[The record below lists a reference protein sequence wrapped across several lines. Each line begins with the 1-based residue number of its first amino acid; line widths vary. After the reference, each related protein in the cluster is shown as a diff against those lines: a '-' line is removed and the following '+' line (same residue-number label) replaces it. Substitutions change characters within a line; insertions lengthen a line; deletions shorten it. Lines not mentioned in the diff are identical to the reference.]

1 MTRVRC
7 VLGWAAILVAT
18 SGCAT
23 HSPHDRAPAADRNLL
38 TQEDLR
44 EYQFATVFE
53 AIEALRAHWLR
64 ERGPDSFSA
73 PGHVQV
79 YLDDS
84 RLGGV
89 EALRTLPLANVLLIR
104 HVDGIVAAARWGLA
118 HGHGCS
124 LVATRPWLSPPGEVR
139 DSNADSRAR

>member
-1 MTRVRC
+1 MTRWCV

-18 SGCAT
+18 AGCSAR
-23 HSPHDRAPAADRNLL
+23 SPHGTTLRADRDLL
-38 TQEDLR
+38 TQEELR
-44 EYQFATVFE
+44 EHRFSTVFE

-64 ERGPDSFSA
+64 ERGPDSFTA

-89 EALRTLPLANVLLIR
+89 EALRTLPLANVLFIR
-104 HVDGIVAAARWGLA
+104 HVDGIVAAARWGLD
-118 HGHGCS
+118 HGHGVI
-124 LVATRPWLSPPGEVR
+124 LVATRP
-139 DSNADSRAR
+139 

>member
-1 MTRVRC
+1 MTRLRH

-18 SGCAT
+18 SGCAA
-23 HSPHDRAPAADRNLL
+23 HSAHDRGPPADRNLL

-44 EYQFATVFE
+44 EHRFATAFD
-53 AIEALRAHWLR
+53 AIEALRSHWLR
-64 ERGPDSFSA
+64 ERGPDSFST

-89 EALRTLPLANVLLIR
+89 EALRTLPLTNVLYIR
-104 HVDGIVAAARWGLA
+104 HVSGIDAAARWGLD
-118 HGHGCS
+118 HGQGVI
-124 LVATRPWLSPPGEVR
+124 LVSTRR
-139 DSNADSRAR
+139 

>member
-44 EYQFATVFE
+44 EYQFATVFD
-53 AIEALRAHWLR
+53 AIEALRSHWLR
-64 ERGPDSFSA
+64 ERGPDSFST

-89 EALRTLPLANVLLIR
+89 EALRTLPLANVLYIR
-104 HVDGIVAAARWGLA
+104 QRRRRRRPLGAGPRPGGHPRLDAPLTALARPPIQ
-118 HGHGCS
+118 
-124 LVATRPWLSPPGEVR
+124 ATG
-139 DSNADSRAR
+139 

>member
-18 SGCAT
+18 SGCAA
-23 HSPHDRAPAADRNLL
+23 HSAHDRAPPADRNLL

-44 EYQFATVFE
+44 EYGFATVFD
-53 AIEALRAHWLR
+53 AIEALRSHWLR
-64 ERGPDSFSA
+64 ERGPDSFST

-89 EALRTLPLANVLLIR
+89 EALRTLPLTNVLYIR
-104 HVDGIVAAARWGLA
+104 HVNGVDAAARWGLD
-118 HGHGCS
+118 HGQGVI
-124 LVATRPWLSPPGEVR
+124 LVSTRR
-139 DSNADSRAR
+139 